1 MALDM
6 VAVLRRLSVSIDTN
20 SPPLT
25 SPGVISW
32 FGRLFDVTPEQSNL
46 GMKEGMELWG
56 TGQGFAPLDLAGV
69 ESWLFDA
76 PRGDHLIIA
85 ERKITFDVGNAP
97 AREGR
102 NLVIWTL
109 NDIAAFIG
117 YAVIDGRLQILDEE
131 LESEED
137 QETPLFSGSG
147 PFALKPSND
156 FSVLEEKGLD
166 VSMAK
171 PVLVPAKLHKVS
183 GILRGPGEDE
193 ICRWVLNCG
202 GLHILHDFEL
212 LERSPMLNHVKLA
225 INPKPD
231 FSEILSERRSHSDGM
246 GDLLHWWSFDTSTE
260 NVETYEVLVPAHK
273 GLDAIGSDW
282 ILDGVS
288 NKLHMNY
295 QTKDS

>member
-6 VAVLRRLSVSIDTN
+6 VAVLRRLGVSIDAN

-25 SPGVISW
+25 APGVISW

-56 TGQGFAPLDLAGV
+56 TGQGFAPLDIAGV

-85 ERKITFDVGNAP
+85 ERKISFDVQTAP
-97 AREGR
+97 SRDGR

-117 YAVIDGRLQILDEE
+117 HAVIDGRLQILEE
-131 LESEED
+131 EMESEEED
-137 QETPLFSGSG
+137 EPDLFSGPG

-171 PVLVPAKLHKVS
+171 PVLIPAKLHKVS
-183 GILRGPGEDE
+183 GILKGPGEDE
-193 ICRWVLNCG
+193 ISRWGLNVG
-202 GLHILHDFEL
+202 GLQVLHDFEL
-212 LERSPMLNHVKLA
+212 LERCPMLNHVKMEIDA
-225 INPKPD
+225 KPD
-231 FSEILSERRSHSDGM
+231 FSELLSERRSHSDGM
-246 GDLLHWWSFDTSTE
+246 GDLLRWWKFESETA
-260 NVETYEVLVPAHK
+260 NVETYDVLVPAHK
-273 GLDAIGSDW
+273 GLDATGSEW
-282 ILDGVS
+282 ILNGVS

-295 QTKDS
+295 